1 MAKALATTESRKL
14 VTASAR
20 HLHIAPRKM
29 RLVTNLVK
37 NMYALDALVQLQ
49 HANKKAAPMVIKL
62 IKSAIANAE
71 HNFSLKP
78 ESLYIKSITTDMA
91 TVMKRYFPRAR
102 GSAFVIRRKMSH
114 VNLELEDRSKSKGKA
129 HAGKTSVFSRTK
141 NEDKPVESIDQKEAT
156 NEKPSDEPVKK
167 SQVTKTNEQRKMNT
181 VANKRRLF
189 NRKTGV

>member
-1 MAKALATTESRKL
+1 MANKASTTKEKTI
-14 VTASAR
+14 VTAYAR
-20 HLHIAPRKM
+20 NLHVAPRKM

-49 HANKKAAPMVIKL
+49 HANKKAAPMVVKL

-78 ESLYIKSITTDMA
+78 ETLYIKSITTDMSN
-91 TVMKRYFPRAR
+91 VLKRYFPRAR
-102 GSAFVIRRKMSH
+102 GSAFIIRRKLCH
-114 VNLELEDRSKSKGKA
+114 VNLQLEDRSKGKA
-129 HAGKTSVFSRTK
+129 RAGKASLFRKDTADTVPSV
-141 NEDKPVESIDQKEAT
+141 DQKDAT
-156 NEKPSDEPVKK
+156 NERMTDEPTKK
-167 SQVTKTNEQRKMNT
+167 TQISKTSEQRKMNT